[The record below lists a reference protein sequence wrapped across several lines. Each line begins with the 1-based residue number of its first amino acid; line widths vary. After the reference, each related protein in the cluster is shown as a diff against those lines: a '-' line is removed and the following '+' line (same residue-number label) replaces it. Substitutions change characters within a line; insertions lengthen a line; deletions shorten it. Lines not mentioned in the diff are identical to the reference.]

1 MSLYNHNMTCP
12 FRHFSTSAIA
22 NISRN
27 AKGGEIVRH
36 AQLSDGMVLKFFKA
50 AFDDEPC
57 EQYVIYGFE
66 LRETKVDSGGTLF
79 ELTHRNQIQTDRKEH
94 VISFRVEN
102 EKSVNKWSTALRQG
116 LGIEGSP

>member
-1 MSLYNHNMTCP
+1 M
-12 FRHFSTSAIA
+12 
-22 NISRN
+22 NIEKRMIPDNGLVFGKVMLRN

-36 AQLSDGMVLKFFKA
+36 AQLSDGMVLKFYKA

-102 EKSVNKWSTALRQG
+102 EKSVNK
-116 LGIEGSP
+116 